1 MPIDF
6 SETLVGGFFVDGD
19 NQTTRDT
26 DQSLLAVD
34 LLCEGPIEGLVNNHG
49 DLLKY
54 FKDEK
59 YSNALLAK
67 GIYYNDTPLIDN
79 QTDLY
84 NFVARGYEFFNG
96 EDASH
101 FWDYPSTTYRY
112 NQRIY
117 GAKKN
122 YDKILYQTGG
132 KGAGISFTPGGQ
144 SYFFHPFASKANFY
158 RSYVPSIRGSQMY
171 SWVTDYWMF
180 GGMDTRIGDPI
191 TADTAGNLLT
201 HAKLNA
207 SVFSHRIRNRYTDD
221 LTVNFN
227 ADQCFTYNKKG
238 DVKAHNLDFCIEI
251 YKESSNERIFLVIP
265 INFISRG
272 NRTIPVKINLN
283 LDPFTED
290 SHYVNVFMLS
300 KRVPP
305 TDGQTQRVA
314 FVDSVV
320 ETVRRKGKFSYPH
333 AVVCKSVVSSEHFK
347 SDPARTFHIKGLKVK
362 VPSNYDPKA
371 KEYHGNWD
379 GNFSKFLKWTDNPA
393 WIYYDICTNQRYG
406 VGTGNVL
413 TEDLNKWELYKIAK
427 YCDELIKIT
436 KSQVSS
442 EDDFTYYPE
451 MSNCVFIEKASS
463 GAKKT
468 LTLQDVHDKYKP
480 FYNLEG
486 DDLSSNLGDKVFS
499 MDVSRI
505 FLFDINNKEVAN
517 SKKIIWSIAEG
528 ILIDHADGTKSFE
541 QTLEGEGA
549 VFKLVCGKDF
559 SSDWFLENSPSNIS
573 DYVFRWIT
581 GSIKLS
587 EDLELSKDIN
597 EMQKQLRA
605 AGKNSEGFVQHL
617 CMRFITSHWHMAGY
631 EYIKNTYVEGPLF
644 EGDASQVKLQG
655 RCLPT
660 FKFSKDILEERFS
673 ANLYI
678 DNETEVLKLL
688 NDIASVFRGLTYYR
702 NNLITTTI
710 DVSKPVSYLFNNTN
724 VKDGMFTYSTG
735 SIDGNY
741 SVAKVLYRDK
751 RSNFDESVES
761 VEDAQLVKE
770 FGIVSKEILGFGV
783 TSREQARRMGLWLL
797 STNRFEN
804 QTVTFTTDIQ
814 GLLLKPGDVIKI
826 EDSFKSQNILQGRVV
841 SLNLDESNDRNNYI
855 IVDRK
860 ISSRFAGEKIKFL
873 CNRNKMDIDNVES
886 SDQYDK
892 NLDSYICELTIDR
905 IENNTNK
912 IYFRDVLARSEDR
925 PENFLNFHKLSVA
938 TPFVIEGKFLNSS
951 ESSDYLI
958 SEDNSNEYS
967 DNKNLYKIVSISE
980 QDINEYGIF
989 AVKYDRNKY
998 LSLDKN
1004 VIKIKDKNSENKVSY
1019 STSQNITE
1027 LDLSGLGNS
1036 YYEINRLTFGDLSD
1050 SDFDFSFSDSSSYMH
1065 YSDLNNYASLNLKF
1079 SSIVDYVISQA
1090 DNGSE
1095 YYREVFDILNL
1106 SGGFICKIISKN
1118 QSIRFK
1124 VPFSS
1129 VSDKSVFLGRYP
1141 KAVDNSE
1148 VISLQTNVKIY
1159 LYDKNNKIVEV

>member
-1 MPIDF
+1 M
-6 SETLVGGFFVDGD
+6 DGD
-19 NQTTRDT
+19 TQATRDT

-34 LLCEGPIEGLVNNHG
+34 LLCEGPIEGLVDKNGH
-49 DLLKY
+49 LLKY

-59 YSNALLAK
+59 YSDALLAK

-84 NFVARGYEFFNG
+84 NFVARGYEFFDG
-96 EDASH
+96 EEVSR
-101 FWDYPSTTYRY
+101 FWDYPSTTYKY

-117 GAKKN
+117 GAEQN
-122 YDKILYQTGG
+122 YDKILYQNLEGGG
-132 KGAGISFTPGGQ
+132 KGVGVLWTPGGE
-144 SYFFHPFASKANFY
+144 SYFFHPFASKESFY
-158 RSYVPSIRGSQMY
+158 RSYVPSFRSQEMF
-171 SWVTDYWMF
+171 SWAEDHYMF
-180 GGMDTRIGDPI
+180 GNVTTGIGDKI
-191 TADTAGNLLT
+191 NASSAGSLLT
-201 HAKLNA
+201 DAKLNS

-221 LTVNFN
+221 LTINFN
-227 ADQCFTYNKKG
+227 ADQCFTYNRDG
-238 DVKAHNLDFCIEI
+238 DVLAHSLDFCIQI
-251 YKESSNERIFLVIP
+251 SKESAPERIYLVIP

-290 SHYVNVFMLS
+290 AYYVNVFMLA

-305 TDGQTQRVA
+305 TDGQTSRVA
-314 FVDSVV
+314 FIDSVV
-320 ETVRRKGKFSYPH
+320 ETVRRRGKFSYPH
-333 AVVCKSVVSSEHFK
+333 AAVCKSVVSSQHFK

-362 VPSNYDPKA
+362 VPSNYDPKT
-371 KEYHGNWD
+371 KEYYGNWD

-427 YCDELIKIT
+427 YCDELIKTT
-436 KSQVSS
+436 KSEVSN

-463 GAKKT
+463 GARKT
-468 LTLQDVHDKYKP
+468 LTLQEVYDKYQP
-480 FYNLEG
+480 FYTLRG
-486 DDLSSNLGDKVFS
+486 DDLTSNLGDKVFS
-499 MDVSRI
+499 MDTSRI
-505 FLFDINNKEVAN
+505 FLFDINNKEVTSA
-517 SKKIIWSIAEG
+517 KKIIWSVAEG
-528 ILIDHADGTKSFE
+528 NLIDNSDGTKDFE

-549 VFKLVCGKDF
+549 VFKLTCGKDF
-559 SSDWFLENSPSNIS
+559 SPDWLLENSPSVIS
-573 DYVFRWIT
+573 DILFKWIT

-587 EDLELSKDIN
+587 QESELSKDIN
-597 EMQKQLRA
+597 SMQKQLRA
-605 AGKNSEGFVQHL
+605 AGKNSEDFVQHL
-617 CMRFITSHWHMAGY
+617 CMRFITQHWHRSGY
-631 EYIKNTYVEGPLF
+631 EYLKNTYVEGPLF
-644 EGDASQVKLQG
+644 EGDASQVRLQG
-655 RCLPT
+655 KCLPS
-660 FKFSKDILEERFS
+660 FKFSNDILEERFS

-688 NDIASVFRGLTYYR
+688 NDIASIFRGLTYYR

-741 SVAKVLYRDK
+741 SVAKILYRDK

-841 SLNLDESNDRNNYI
+841 SLNLDENNDRNNYVV
-855 IVDRK
+855 VDRK

-873 CNRNKMDIDNVES
+873 CDKTKMNIDDVES

-892 NLDSYICELTIDR
+892 NLDSYVCELTIDR

-925 PENFLNFHKLSVA
+925 PENFLNFHKLAVA

-951 ESSDYLI
+951 ESGDYLI

-967 DNKNLYKIVSISE
+967 DNKNLYKIVSIGE

-1027 LDLSGLGNS
+1027 LDLSGMGNS
-1036 YYEINRLTFGDLSD
+1036 YYEINRLAFSDLSD
-1050 SDFDFSFSDSSSYMH
+1050 NDFDFSFSDSSSYIE
-1065 YSDLNNYASLNLKF
+1065 YSNLNNYASINLKF

-1095 YYREVFDILNL
+1095 YYKEVFDILNV
-1106 SGGFICKIISKN
+1106 SGGFICKISSKN

-1129 VSDKSVFLGRYP
+1129 ISNKSVFLGRYP

-1148 VISLQTNVKIY
+1148 VISLQTGLKIY